1 MTAITLR
8 KLGRIILFTGSLIV
22 ACWRA
27 GAADAPQIMADDPAK
42 VITLPK
48 VEVTA
53 GRIREID
60 MALKRLDK
68 QISRETKRLEKTQA
82 DEVLNSDKVS
92 RAAALFGGKSTAQR
106 TSVTAVRLQSL
117 EKERMLLES
126 LKVPQPEKERLLVEK
141 EIEAQRTYRRE
152 LDHILR

>member
-1 MTAITLR
+1 MCR
-8 KLGRIILFTGSLIV
+8 RPLGRIFLAAGLLFSAGN
-22 ACWRA
+22 RA
-27 GAADAPQIMADDPAK
+27 GAADSAAAKGEDPAK

-60 MALKRLDK
+60 LALKRLDK
-68 QISRETKRLEKTQA
+68 QIARETRRLEKTQA
-82 DEVLNSDKVS
+82 DEVLNSEKVS
-92 RAAALFGGKSTAQR
+92 RAAALFGGKSAAQR

-117 EKERMLLES
+117 EKERLLLES

-141 EIEAQRTYRRE
+141 EIEAQRAYRRE

>member
-1 MTAITLR
+1 MRLPTS
-8 KLGRIILFTGSLIV
+8 GRLLLLAGSLFLAGARV
-22 ACWRA
+22 
-27 GAADAPQIMADDPAK
+27 GAADAAAAKGDDPSK

-60 MALKRLDK
+60 LALKRLDK
-68 QISRETKRLEKTQA
+68 QITRETKRLEKTQA
-82 DEVLNSDKVS
+82 DEVLNSEKVS
-92 RAAALFGGKSTAQR
+92 RAAALFGGKSAAQR
-106 TSVTAVRLQSL
+106 ASVTAVRLQSM
-117 EKERMLLES
+117 EKERLLLES

-141 EIEAQRTYRRE
+141 EIEAQRAYRRE